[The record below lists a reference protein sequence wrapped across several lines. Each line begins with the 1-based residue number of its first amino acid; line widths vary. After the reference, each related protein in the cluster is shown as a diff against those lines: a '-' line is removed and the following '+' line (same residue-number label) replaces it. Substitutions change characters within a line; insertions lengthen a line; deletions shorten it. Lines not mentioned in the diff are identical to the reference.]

1 MMQSWFQCRTH
12 YSKSMENGKERKVN
26 EVYLVDAILW
36 GEAEERIIKELTP
49 FVREGSTLYID
60 DIARFSID
68 SIIEKDAT
76 EADDRYYKVVQAF
89 VVIDEDS
96 GDEKRNNYK
105 YLVRASDTDRAQRIM
120 EDFNK
125 DSMGDWIIV
134 SIQETPIMDVY
145 YYSSDGAIA
154 DIVNAHSDIS
164 PSCYLYEKTIK
175 KEAVKEKVLIECKK
189 YVEDICRNDGKAIN
203 IRKRTTALIEAVAK
217 GSCFDIDKLRDT
229 TLELIKGAGNS
240 ENYSN
245 IAAWYLGC
253 LSLRLDYIDENYTT
267 WKEAFIDA
275 DTGEQVWITRV
286 EKKQID

>member
-12 YSKSMENGKERKVN
+12 YSKSMENGKEKKVS

-36 GEAEERIIKELTP
+36 GEAEERITKELTP

-68 SIIEKDAT
+68 SIIERDAT

-164 PSCYLYEKTIK
+164 PSCSLYSRMIK
-175 KEAVKEKVLIECKK
+175 KDAEKEEVLSACKK
-189 YVEDICRNDGKAIN
+189 FVEAICRSDGKAIN
-203 IRKRTTALIEAVAK
+203 IKKRTMALIDAATK
-217 GSCFDIDKLRDT
+217 GSCFDMDKLRDA
-229 TLELIKGAGNS
+229 TLELIKESTSS
-240 ENYSN
+240 EIYSS

-253 LSLRLDYIDENYTT
+253 LKLRMDYIDENNNT
-267 WKEAFIDA
+267 WKESFIDA
-275 DTGEQVWITRV
+275 DTGETIWITRA
-286 EKKQID
+286 EKKQIE

>member
-12 YSKSMENGKERKVN
+12 YNKSTENGKDKKVS

-36 GEAEERIIKELTP
+36 GEAEERITKELTP
-49 FVREGSTLYID
+49 FVKEGSTMYID
-60 DIARFSID
+60 DIARFNID
-68 SIIEKDAT
+68 AIIEMDAT

-120 EDFNK
+120 EEYNK
-125 DSMGDWIIV
+125 TSVGDWIIV

-154 DIVNAHSDIS
+154 DVVNAHSDIS
-164 PSCYLYEKTIK
+164 PSCYLYDKAIN
-175 KEAVKEKVLIECKK
+175 KEAAKEKVLIECKK

-203 IRKRTTALIEAVAK
+203 IRKRTMALIEVSTK

-229 TLELIKGAGNS
+229 TLELIKEAAKS
-240 ENYSN
+240 DNYN
-245 IAAWYLGC
+245 CVAAWYLGC
-253 LSLRLDYIDENYTT
+253 LKLRMDYIDENYNT
-267 WKEAFIDA
+267 WKESFIDA
-275 DTGEQVWITRV
+275 DTGETVWVTRA
-286 EKKQID
+286 EKKTD